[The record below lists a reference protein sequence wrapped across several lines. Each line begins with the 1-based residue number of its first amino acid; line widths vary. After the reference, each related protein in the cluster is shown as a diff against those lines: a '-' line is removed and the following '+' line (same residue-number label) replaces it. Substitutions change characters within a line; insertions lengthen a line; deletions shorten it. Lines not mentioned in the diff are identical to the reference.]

1 MYLQKVISIKNFLKE
16 LFVGVEKSRIRIWIH
31 TKMSWIRNTGLN
43 HNCCLCYNLFKKIV
57 FAGGE
62 RYAAGPALDAH

>member
-43 HNCCLCYNLFKKIV
+43 QNCYNLLMKIV

-62 RYAAGPALDAH
+62 RNAAGPALDAH